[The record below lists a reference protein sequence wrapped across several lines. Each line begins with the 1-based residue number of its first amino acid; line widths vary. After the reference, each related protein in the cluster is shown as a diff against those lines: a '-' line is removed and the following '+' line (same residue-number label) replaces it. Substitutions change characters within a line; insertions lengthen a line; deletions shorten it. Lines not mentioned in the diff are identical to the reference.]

1 LTSPD
6 LQQLIPAA
14 LSVVNSLGVE
24 NATLGVSAGPQ
35 GLRVQIEFRDATLRS
50 GRLDGVA
57 LDEGLIRIEG
67 LDPASDPRTMLATA
81 RIRVERLLIRVSANL
96 VNRLLESDF
105 FKAELRRRSP
115 VEVRNLELLFSG
127 ERMTFR
133 GQVRKGLTFPFEVQL
148 GLAAVN
154 NRLRVAFKE
163 FWAAEMVPMPG
174 FLRRLLM
181 TFARSQVDGRAELQ
195 GLVRIEEDFAEIN
208 PWAKVPLNVEA
219 EFTRFGIEGH
229 YLLIELGPSA
239 PASAPGPSRPEAAD
253 RKPETASPTQ
263 PTPDPVPSP
272 EAPRASLPPPIPV
285 SPGPSASPNGQM
297 PRPRT

>member
-1 LTSPD
+1 MTGPD

-24 NATLGVSAGPQ
+24 NATVGLASGPQ
-35 GLRVQIEFRDATLRS
+35 GLRVQIEFRDATMRS

-67 LDPASDPRTMLATA
+67 LDPMADPRTMLMGA
-81 RIRVERLLIRVSANL
+81 RIRVERLLIRVSAGL

-115 VEVRNLELLFSG
+115 VEVRNLALLFSG
-127 ERMTFR
+127 EHLTFK
-133 GQVRKGLTFPFEVQL
+133 GQVRKGLTFPFEVR
-148 GLAAVN
+148 LALQAVD

-163 FWAAEMVPMPG
+163 FWAAEMVPMPA

-181 TFARSQVDGRAELQ
+181 AFARSQVEGRPEFK

-208 PWAKVPLNVEA
+208 PWPKVPLQVEA

-229 YLLIELGPSA
+229 FLVLELGPSA
-239 PASAPGPSRPEAAD
+239 PVPNPSEGPSQTAGSPASAPL
-253 RKPETASPTQ
+253 
-263 PTPDPVPSP
+263 PTPAPRPSP
-272 EAPRASLPPPIPV
+272 APMPPPIPV
-285 SPGPSASPNGQM
+285 APRLQEGGPDD
-297 PRPRT
+297 

>member
-1 LTSPD
+1 MTTPN

-24 NATLGVSAGPQ
+24 NATLGLSSGPQ
-35 GLRVQIEFRDATLRS
+35 GLRLQIDFRDVTLRA

-57 LDEGLIRIEG
+57 LDEGRIWIED
-67 LDPASDPRTMLATA
+67 LDPTADPSTLMATA

-96 VNRLLESDF
+96 VNRLLESEL
-105 FKAELRRRSP
+105 FKAELRRRAP
-115 VEVRNLELLFSG
+115 VEVRNLELLFTG

-148 GLAAVN
+148 ALAAVN

-174 FLRRLLM
+174 FLRHWLM
-181 TFARSQVDGRAELQ
+181 AFARSQVDGRAELK

-208 PWAKVPLNVEA
+208 PWPKVPLNIEA

-229 YLLIELGPSA
+229 YLVIEMGPSA
-239 PASAPGPSRPEAAD
+239 PGAAPPQSAPEASEV
-253 RKPETASPTQ
+253 KPEVVAPAR
-263 PTPDPVPSP
+263 PTPAPVPSP
-272 EAPRASLPPPIPV
+272 EVPRAPLPPPIPV
-285 SPGPSASPNGQM
+285 SPGPSAAPNG
-297 PRPRT
+297 

>member
-1 LTSPD
+1 MTGPD

-24 NATLGVSAGPQ
+24 NATVGLASGPQ
-35 GLRVQIEFRDATLRS
+35 GLRVQIEFRDATMRS

-67 LDPASDPRTMLATA
+67 LDPMADPRTMLMGA
-81 RIRVERLLIRVSANL
+81 RIRVERLLIRVSAGL

-115 VEVRNLELLFSG
+115 VEVRNLALLFSG
-127 ERMTFR
+127 EHLTFK
-133 GQVRKGLTFPFEVQL
+133 GQVRKGLTFPFEVR
-148 GLAAVN
+148 LALQAVD

-163 FWAAEMVPMPG
+163 FWAAEMVPMPA

-181 TFARSQVDGRAELQ
+181 AFARSQVEGRPEFK

-208 PWAKVPLNVEA
+208 PWPKVPLQVEA

-229 YLLIELGPSA
+229 FLVLELGPSA
-239 PASAPGPSRPEAAD
+239 PVPTPSEGPSQTAGSPASAPL
-253 RKPETASPTQ
+253 
-263 PTPDPVPSP
+263 PTPAPRPSP
-272 EAPRASLPPPIPV
+272 APMPPPIPV
-285 SPGPSASPNGQM
+285 APRLQEGGPDD
-297 PRPRT
+297 